1 MNRIIQLKAISSVF
15 LSCAFLLGCGGS
27 DNKRATLPSNVTL
40 QESLKISGVK
50 AAITDVPISAG
61 SPKCGVDIY
70 HYTYDTI
77 GGKGEA
83 ATASA
88 ALFVPT
94 GVVASCSGSRPLLI
108 HLHGT
113 ETSKS
118 LNLANLSEEE
128 AQYSVAF
135 FAAQGYIT
143 IMPNYAG
150 YDSSNLPYHPYQNAD
165 QQSQDVIDAITAGR
179 KVLAAVSTSTKENG
193 RLFLTGYSQ
202 GGYVAMATHRAMQ
215 ARGMTV
221 TASANASGSYAFI
234 SIVDTVFKGQPSDGA
249 EVYLPMIIS
258 SYQNSYGDI
267 YDTTSDIYTA
277 KFAGYIETLLPSE
290 LSFEEL
296 DDSGTLPQF
305 LFGTDA
311 PNYASVTPAY
321 ASLYG
326 PPETSLIN
334 SSYLADYLDDV
345 AANPCSISL
354 AQPLACTP
362 KNKLRAALVKN
373 DLRNWVPR
381 SPMLLC
387 GGHEDSQV
395 YFSSSEQTKAYFD
408 AQGAQ
413 TVSLLDVDSPITLN
427 DPYEAEKTIFMEFK
441 FALFNSAVEAGENPD
456 EFLRQYS
463 HYLPVEACTLAA
475 RNFFDSFQ

>member
-1 MNRIIQLKAISSVF
+1 MNKLIKLKAIISAF
-15 LSCAFLLGCGGS
+15 LCCAFLLGCGGKTTS
-27 DNKRATLPSNVTL
+27 SALPSNVTL
-40 QESLKISGVK
+40 QESLKISNVE
-50 AAITDVPISAG
+50 AAIVEVPISAG

-70 HYTYDTI
+70 HYTYNTL

-83 ATASA
+83 TTASA

-94 GVVASCSGSRPLLI
+94 GAAFICSGSRPLLI
-108 HLHGT
+108 NLHGT

-118 LNLANLSEEE
+118 LNLANISEEE
-128 AQYSVAF
+128 TQYSLAF

-150 YDSSNLPYHPYQNAD
+150 YDSSSLPYHPYQNAD
-165 QQSQDVIDAITAGR
+165 QQSQDVIDAINAGR
-179 KVLAAVSTSTKENG
+179 KVLAAVSTSTRENG
-193 RLFLTGYSQ
+193 KLFLTGYSQ
-202 GGYVAMATHRAMQ
+202 GGYVSMATHRAMQ

-234 SIVDTVFKGQPSDGA
+234 SIVDTVFRGQPSDGS

-277 KFAGYIETLLPSE
+277 KFASYIETLLPSE

-311 PNYASVTPAY
+311 PNYASVKPAY
-321 ASLYG
+321 TSLYG
-326 PPETSLIN
+326 TPENSLIK
-334 SSYLADYLDDV
+334 SSYLAEYLDD
-345 AANPCSISL
+345 AATNPCSTNL
-354 AQPLACTP
+354 AQPLTCTP

-373 DLRNWVPR
+373 DLRNWVPS

-408 AQGAQ
+408 AQGVR
-413 TVSLLDVDSPITLN
+413 TVSLLDVDSPITLD
-427 DPYEAEKTIFMEFK
+427 DPYEAEKAIFMQFK

-456 EFLRQYS
+456 ELLRQYS

-475 RNFFDSFQ
+475 RNFFDSFH